1 MKDVAQVLQLIM
13 IDMSSKFMVVWL
25 PHIPIVVASF
35 NVPFLHKTIYLTTFP
50 YKIPVGTSNQKCAVM
65 KTKDQYLNQ
74 CQHLPGEKKNRGAGL
89 WELLPGI

>member
-65 KTKDQYLNQ
+65 KTKDQYFKPMPALA
-74 CQHLPGEKKNRGAGL
+74 R
-89 WELLPGI
+89 